1 MLRDRIHPKRL
12 DKQTNLGA
20 TLLLRRSG
28 IHYGRSPIVF
38 GTFLQPWSGLTI
50 EWTVAYR
57 NPLPQVPATKTGAEV
72 SAPDAQIGTA

>member
-1 MLRDRIHPKRL
+1 M
-12 DKQTNLGA
+12 
-20 TLLLRRSG
+20 
-28 IHYGRSPIVF
+28 
-38 GTFLQPWSGLTI
+38 QPWSGLTI